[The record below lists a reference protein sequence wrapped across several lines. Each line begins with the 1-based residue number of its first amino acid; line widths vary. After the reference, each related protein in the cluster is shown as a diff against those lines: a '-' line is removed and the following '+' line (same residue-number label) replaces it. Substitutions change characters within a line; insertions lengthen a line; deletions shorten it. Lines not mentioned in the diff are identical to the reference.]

1 MSGGILDYVHE
12 MARRGDELPD
22 AVHVYDASRWNHL
35 PDGIEAKGNNKIVAL
50 SHRRVSS
57 SGYVIDISQ
66 AD

>member
-35 PDGIEAKGNNKIVAL
+35 PDGIEAKGNNKIVAAVSAAVL
-50 SHRRVSS
+50 SV
-57 SGYVIDISQ
+57 
-66 AD
+66 ALKFKL